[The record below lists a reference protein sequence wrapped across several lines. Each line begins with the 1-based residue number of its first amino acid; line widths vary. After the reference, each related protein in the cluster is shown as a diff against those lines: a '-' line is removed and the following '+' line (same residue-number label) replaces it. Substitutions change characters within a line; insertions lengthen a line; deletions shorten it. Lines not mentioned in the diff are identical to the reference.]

1 MGTGVRNE
9 LSADHLRLVHPPAR
23 GYSKVMDQASPPK
36 RRNAPLTKAK
46 ILAAAQQAF
55 SRGGYSQTGIR
66 DIADMVG
73 VSSTILLRYFGS
85 KAGLFE
91 AALRDVMG
99 AELMIPADR
108 SRFGRHIAKLLVHPE
123 LDISSHA
130 MVAYSTGDPDARAI
144 AVRVLQDTMLA
155 PLADWLG
162 PPDAETRAVQVIA
175 LCTSFVLYTYQLTV
189 MPGGARPDPRM
200 VDWLAASLQA
210 VADP

>member
-1 MGTGVRNE
+1 
-9 LSADHLRLVHPPAR
+9 
-23 GYSKVMDQASPPK
+23 MDQVSPPR

-55 SRGGYSQTGIR
+55 SRSGYSQTGIR
-66 DIADMVG
+66 DIAEMVG

-99 AELMIPADR
+99 AEMMLPAGR
-108 SRFGRHIAKLLVHPE
+108 ERFGRHIAKLLVHPE

-130 MVAYSTGDPDARAI
+130 MVTFSIGDPEAREI
-144 AVRVLQDTMLA
+144 ATRVLRDQMLG
-155 PLADWLG
+155 PIADWLG
-162 PPDAETRAVQVIA
+162 PPDAEARALQVVA

-189 MPGGARPDPRM
+189 APGAERPDQRM
-200 VDWLAASLQA
+200 VTWLADSLQA
-210 VADP
+210 IADKR